1 MIVTL
6 NWLKDFVD
14 LSGLSTKDIA
24 DKFIEIGYEVEE
36 MKKMSKGLDHVKVGK
51 IVKLTRHPNAERL
64 QICTIDI
71 GEKQVQILTAAT
83 NVFEGAYVPASLDG
97 AHLPNGAV
105 IKETVMRGEI
115 SQGMLCGGE
124 ELGVTK
130 AIYPTADVDGIM
142 ILDESAVVGQ
152 DIADF
157 LGLND
162 VIFDLKVLPNRPDC
176 QSVVEL
182 ARELATGLGREFIE
196 PKTDFVEAKKT
207 AVKLDID
214 VNTPNCGV
222 YLGCVIKNVNIAPSP
237 AIIQKRLKSIGINPK
252 NNFIDLTNYILWEMG
267 QPLHAFDY
275 EKLGGKIFV
284 RQAQEGEKL
293 IALDDKTYTL
303 SKDDVVITNDKQV
316 IGLAGIMGGKEF
328 SINPNTHTVVLES
341 AIFDRVSIRR
351 SARAIGLRTDAS
363 ARFER
368 GVESVSALRGLNRA
382 LHLIEE
388 FQLGEIEP
396 IVICGEVETKS
407 RTICVSLD
415 SIKDNLGIEI
425 PAQFAI
431 NTLKSLGIKATKK
444 NNVINC
450 EVPAIR
456 ADIER
461 DVDLIEEIIRFYG
474 FDKIQPQKCEGVS
487 ATIGGVDGEQN
498 KENIAT
504 RSMLALGAHQ
514 IRTYTFRSPTEL
526 DKLLIEKESELRNVI
541 TIANPLSKD
550 YSIMRTEMLGSVLD
564 VVRFNLNRQNKDFQL
579 FEVGKVFV
587 NKRNDKN
594 LFIEQNMLSYITTQ
608 KVTFFDVKSTLE
620 IVANNLGITLNYEP
634 INLSFMHPNM
644 TASLKWANKTIGLIG
659 KIHPQVLKNFDIN
672 TDCYYFELNLSVLP
686 LKKSKKIKP
695 IPKHPASMRDL
706 AVLVNENVAVGEL
719 VNVIN
724 RAGGEWLENAE
735 LFDVYIGNEIDKG
748 KKNVAFKLTF
758 RKPDVTMTQDE
769 VNITFDNIV
778 RQLTAKFDAKLR
790 G

>member
-14 LSGLSTKDIA
+14 LSGLTTKQIA

-36 MKKMSKGLDHVKVGK
+36 MKEMSKGLDHVKVGK
-51 IVKLTRHPNAERL
+51 IVKLTHHPNAERL

-105 IKETVMRGEI
+105 IKETVMRGEV

-124 ELGVTK
+124 ELGITK

-142 ILDESAVVGQ
+142 ILDETATAGQ

-176 QSVVEL
+176 QSVAVL
-182 ARELATGLGREFIE
+182 ARELATGLGRKFLE
-196 PKTDFVEAKKT
+196 PKTDFNYAKKAST
-207 AVKLDID
+207 KLSISLD
-214 VNTPNCGV
+214 TPNCGA
-222 YLGCVIKNVNIAPSP
+222 YLGCVVKNVKIGPSP
-237 AIIQKRLKSIGINPK
+237 AVIQKRLKSIGINPK
-252 NNFIDLTNYILWEMG
+252 NNFIDLTNYVLWEMG

-275 EKLGGKIFV
+275 DKLGGNIVV
-284 RQAQEGEKL
+284 RQGKANEKL
-293 IALDDKTYTL
+293 LGLDDKTYSITV
-303 SKDDVVITNDKQV
+303 DDVVITNGKQPV
-316 IGLAGIMGGKEF
+316 GLAGIMGGKDF
-328 SINPNTHTVVLES
+328 SISDNTHTVVIES

-351 SARAIGLRTDAS
+351 SARNLGLRTDAS

-368 GVESVSALRGLNRA
+368 GVEAVSALNGMNRV
-382 LHLIEE
+382 LHLIDE
-388 FQLGEIEP
+388 FGLGEIEP
-396 IVICGEVETKS
+396 IITSGEVDTKS
-407 RTICVSLD
+407 KLIELSLET
-415 SIKDNLGIEI
+415 IKDNLGIDVSTK
-425 PAQFAI
+425 FAVD
-431 NTLKSLGIKATKK
+431 TLKGLGIKATSKGK
-444 NNVINC
+444 TLSC

-474 FDKIQPQKCEGVS
+474 FDKIQPQRCENVAS
-487 ATIGGVDGEQN
+487 LVGGVDAEQT
-498 KENIAT
+498 KEDIAIKSMIAT
-504 RSMLALGAHQ
+504 GAHQ

-526 DKLLIEKESELRNVI
+526 DKLLLEKESELRNVI

-550 YSIMRTEMLGSVLD
+550 YSIMRTQMMGSMLD
-564 VVRFNLNRQNKDFQL
+564 VVKFNLNRQNKDFAL
-579 FEVGKVFV
+579 FEVGKVFP

-594 LFIEQNMLSYITTQ
+594 LFEEQNILSYITTQ
-608 KVTFFDVKSTLE
+608 KVTFFDVKAILE
-620 IVANNLGITLNYEP
+620 VVASNLGITLSYEP
-634 INLSFMHPNM
+634 IAIPFMHPNM
-644 TASLKWANKTIGLIG
+644 TASLKWANKTIGFVG
-659 KIHPQVLKNFDIN
+659 KVHPQVLKNFEIS
-672 TDCYYFELNLSVLP
+672 TDCFYFELNLTVLP
-686 LKKSKKIKP
+686 LKKTKKVKP

-719 VNVIN
+719 VNVIT
-724 RAGGEWLENAE
+724 RAGGELLENAE
-735 LFDVYIGNEIDKG
+735 LFDVYAGSEIEKG

-758 RKPDVTMTQDE
+758 RKPDETMTQDE
-769 VNITFDNIV
+769 VNKVFDNIV
-778 RQLTAKFDAKLR
+778 IQLTSKFDAKLR
-790 G
+790 S